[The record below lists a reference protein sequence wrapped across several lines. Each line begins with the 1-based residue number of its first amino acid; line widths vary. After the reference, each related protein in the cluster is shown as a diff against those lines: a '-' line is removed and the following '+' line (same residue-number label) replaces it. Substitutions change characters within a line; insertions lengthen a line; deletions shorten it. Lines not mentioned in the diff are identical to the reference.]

1 MEDRQPPGAR
11 QPPGTKDTLPPW
23 GRRHRSSPLATGPAL
38 THQMR
43 IPLPAYHR
51 YQRKSSDCGPYS
63 LAIVANA
70 LLDEERFDP
79 DVVAQE
85 MNLPSVSRGPFPG
98 PIIRRIPNWATFPW
112 GITDYL
118 RQHGFRS
125 NWRIRG
131 SMERLLG
138 NLREQVATM
147 VMIGEP
153 FKFDFDWREYT
164 GWAHVKVVYGYEP
177 GVGLAFVDPG
187 FPKNP
192 NDPWES
198 QGIFWQDEESFVREW
213 KNLLRI
219 MIEVR
224 L

>member
-1 MEDRQPPGAR
+1 MENRQPPGAG
-11 QPPGTKDTLPPW
+11 QPPALGATSPPW
-23 GRRHRSSPLATGPAL
+23 RRHHLGSPLAMGSGL
-38 THQMR
+38 THRMR
-43 IPLPAYHR
+43 IPLPTYHC
-51 YQRKSSDCGPYS
+51 YQRKSSDCGPYTLS
-63 LAIVANA
+63 IVANA
-70 LLDEERFDP
+70 LLDEERFEP

-85 MNLPSVSRGPFPG
+85 LNLPTVSGGPFPR

-125 NWRIRG
+125 DWRIRG

-153 FKFDFDWREYT
+153 FRFNEGKYI
-164 GWAHVKVVYGYEP
+164 GWAHVKALYGYES

-187 FPKNP
+187 SPKNP
-192 NDPWES
+192 DDPWES
-198 QGIFWQDEESFVREW
+198 KGIFWQDEESFLREW
-213 KNLLRI
+213 KNLFRI